1 MGDSPFIDYPGPK
14 LVGLLLADGT
24 VGAVTGPALSLEGA
38 CLCAAQATTVLKAQ
52 PRSQPERVP
61 LLLAA
66 SLPSFVA
73 YGRRN

>member
-52 PRSQPERVP
+52 PERVP